1 MTPWELVVWTDG
13 EEQNMELWDAI
24 RRRRSIRKFKDQ
36 PIEDEKLNRVLEAGR
51 LAPSAGN
58 RQEWKYVVVREPE
71 TRQKLAEAANGQQFV
86 AEAAVVIACCAREA
100 GHVMTCGQSS
110 YPIDVAIS
118 VDHMTLAAVE
128 EGLGT
133 CWIGAFKE
141 APVKAVLNIP
151 ADVRV
156 VALLPLGYPD
166 MEPKPRQR
174 KAMDEVVCYEVWRD

>member
-1 MTPWELVVWTDG
+1 
-13 EEQNMELWDAI
+13 MELWEAI
-24 RRRRSIRKFKDQ
+24 RKRRSIRKYKEQ
-36 PIEDEKLNRVLEAGR
+36 PVEEEKLDRVLEAGR

-58 RQEWKYVVVREPE
+58 RQEWKYIVVQDQATREE
-71 TRQKLAEAANGQQFV
+71 LAEAANGQRFV
-86 AEAAVVIACCAREA
+86 AEAGVCIVCCGAEA
-100 GHVMTCGQSS
+100 EHVMSCGQAS

-141 APVKAVLNIP
+141 SAVKELLGIP
-151 ADVRV
+151 EDVRV

-166 MEPKPRQR
+166 MEPKPRLR
-174 KAMDEVVCYEVWRD
+174 KPLSEIVCQERWSD